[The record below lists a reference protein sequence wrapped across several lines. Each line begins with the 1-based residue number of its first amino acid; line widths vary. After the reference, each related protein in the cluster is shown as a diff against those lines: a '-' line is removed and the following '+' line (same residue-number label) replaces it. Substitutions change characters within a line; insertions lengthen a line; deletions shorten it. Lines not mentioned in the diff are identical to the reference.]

1 MKQRVITA
9 ILMAIVFIPFFFL
22 GGWFITF
29 LFSILSY
36 IAMYELIT
44 MYQSKKN
51 IPNVCKYIIPLFSSI
66 IVLFSSF
73 ATAEDIIYG
82 FNKVKNVLNSAL
94 LILPIFN
101 KKIEMKDVI
110 FFIFGIIYSGIGFAI
125 IVTVRNIEMLYQDA
139 SIRLFDGLNIYA
151 VGLILF
157 IFVLLSTMLTDIAA
171 YQFGIKFGKHKL
183 CPSISPKKSI
193 EGSIAGTI
201 AGALGGTLFMVILQ
215 FTLSKEYA
223 NAIKLF
229 KIDNIYLYALAIF
242 GVALLLSIAGQLGDL
257 IASKIKREYNIKD
270 YGKIFPGHGGV
281 LDRFDSSIYS
291 FLVFIIILMISGVT
305 F

>member
-29 LFSILSY
+29 LYSILSY

-73 ATAEDIIYG
+73 ATAEDIIY
-82 FNKVKNVLNSAL
+82 VLLVELMFL

-110 FFIFGIIYSGIGFAI
+110 FFIFGIIYSGISFAI

>member
-1 MKQRVITA
+1 MKNEAKSNYSYFNGYRFYP
-9 ILMAIVFIPFFFL
+9 LFL
-22 GGWFITF
+22 FRGMVYNF

-73 ATAEDIIYG
+73 ATAEDIIY
-82 FNKVKNVLNSAL
+82 VLLVELMFL

-110 FFIFGIIYSGIGFAI
+110 FFIFGIIYSGISFAI

-193 EGSIAGTI
+193 EGLIAGTI
-201 AGALGGTLFMVILQ
+201 AGALGGTLFMIILQ

>member
-51 IPNVCKYIIPLFSSI
+51 IPNVYKYIIPLFSSI

-73 ATAEDIIYG
+73 ATAEDIIY
-82 FNKVKNVLNSAL
+82 VLLVELMFL

-110 FFIFGIIYSGIGFAI
+110 FFIFGIIYSGISFAI

-201 AGALGGTLFMVILQ
+201 AGALGGTLFMIILQ

>member
-73 ATAEDIIYG
+73 ATAEDIIY
-82 FNKVKNVLNSAL
+82 VLLDELMFL

>member
-73 ATAEDIIYG
+73 ATAEDIIY
-82 FNKVKNVLNSAL
+82 VLLVELRFL

-110 FFIFGIIYSGIGFAI
+110 FFIFGIIYSGISFAI

-229 KIDNIYLYALAIF
+229 KIDNIYLYALTIF

>member
-73 ATAEDIIYG
+73 ATAEDIIY
-82 FNKVKNVLNSAL
+82 VLLVELMFL

-110 FFIFGIIYSGIGFAI
+110 FFIFGIIYSGISFAI
-125 IVTVRNIEMLYQDA
+125 IATVRNIEMLYQDA

>member
-9 ILMAIVFIPFFFL
+9 ILMTIVFIPFFFL

-73 ATAEDIIYG
+73 ATAEDIIY
-82 FNKVKNVLNSAL
+82 VLLVELMFL

-110 FFIFGIIYSGIGFAI
+110 FFIFGIIYSGISFAI

>member
-73 ATAEDIIYG
+73 ATAEDIIY
-82 FNKVKNVLNSAL
+82 VLLVELMFL

-193 EGSIAGTI
+193 EGWIAGTI
-201 AGALGGTLFMVILQ
+201 AGALGGTLFMIILQ

>member
-51 IPNVCKYIIPLFSSI
+51 IPNVCKYIISLFSSI

-73 ATAEDIIYG
+73 ATAEDIIY
-82 FNKVKNVLNSAL
+82 VLLVELMFL

-110 FFIFGIIYSGIGFAI
+110 FFIFGIIYSGISFAI

-229 KIDNIYLYALAIF
+229 KIDNIYLYVLAIF

>member
-73 ATAEDIIYG
+73 ATAEDIIY
-82 FNKVKNVLNSAL
+82 VLLVELMFL

>member
-73 ATAEDIIYG
+73 ATAEDIIY
-82 FNKVKNVLNSAL
+82 VLLVELMFL

-110 FFIFGIIYSGIGFAI
+110 FFIFGIIYSGISFAI

-139 SIRLFDGLNIYA
+139 SIRLFDCLNIYA

-229 KIDNIYLYALAIF
+229 KIDNIYLYALTIF

>member
-73 ATAEDIIYG
+73 ATAEDIIY
-82 FNKVKNVLNSAL
+82 VLLVELMFL

-110 FFIFGIIYSGIGFAI
+110 FFIFGIIYSGIGFVI

>member
-73 ATAEDIIYG
+73 ATAEDIIY
-82 FNKVKNVLNSAL
+82 VLLVELMFL

-110 FFIFGIIYSGIGFAI
+110 FFIFGIIYSGISFAI

-183 CPSISPKKSI
+183 CSSISPKKSI

>member
-9 ILMAIVFIPFFFL
+9 ILMAIVFIPFFFF
-22 GGWFITF
+22 GGWFIIG

-66 IVLFSSF
+66 IVLFSGF
-73 ATAEDIIYG
+73 ATAEDIIY
-82 FNKVKNVLNSAL
+82 VLLVELMFL
-94 LILPIFN
+94 LVLPIFN
-101 KKIEMKDVI
+101 KRIEIKDI
-110 FFIFGIIYSGIGFAI
+110 ILFIFGIIYSGISFTI
-125 IVTVRNIEMLYQDA
+125 IATVRNVETLYQEA
-139 SIRLFDGLNIYA
+139 SIRLFDSFNIYV

-171 YQFGIKFGKHKL
+171 YQFGVKFGKHKL

-193 EGSIAGTI
+193 EGSIAGTVI
-201 AGALGGTLFMVILQ
+201 GALGGTLFMIILQ
-215 FTLSKEYA
+215 LTLSREYA
-223 NAIKLF
+223 NAIKIF
-229 KIDNIYLYALAIF
+229 KIDNMYLYTLAIF
-242 GVALLLSIAGQLGDL
+242 GVSVVLSIAGQLGDL

-291 FLVFIIILMISGVT
+291 FLVFIIILMINGVT

>member
-73 ATAEDIIYG
+73 ATAEDIIY
-82 FNKVKNVLNSAL
+82 VLLVELMFL

-110 FFIFGIIYSGIGFAI
+110 FFIFGIIYSGISFAI
-125 IVTVRNIEMLYQDA
+125 TVTVRNIEMLYQDA

-229 KIDNIYLYALAIF
+229 KIDNIYLYALTIF

>member
-73 ATAEDIIYG
+73 ATAEDIIY
-82 FNKVKNVLNSAL
+82 VLLVELMFL

-110 FFIFGIIYSGIGFAI
+110 FFIFGIIYSGFSFAI

>member
-73 ATAEDIIYG
+73 ATAEDIIY
-82 FNKVKNVLNSAL
+82 VLLVELMFL

-270 YGKIFPGHGGV
+270 YGKIFQGHGGV

>member
-73 ATAEDIIYG
+73 ATAEDIIY
-82 FNKVKNVLNSAL
+82 VLLVELMFL

-110 FFIFGIIYSGIGFAI
+110 FFIFGIIYSGISFA

-229 KIDNIYLYALAIF
+229 KIDNIYLTIF

>member
-73 ATAEDIIYG
+73 ATAEDIIY
-82 FNKVKNVLNSAL
+82 VLLVELMFL

-110 FFIFGIIYSGIGFAI
+110 FFIFGIIYSGISFAI

-157 IFVLLSTMLTDIAA
+157 IFVLLSTMLTDISA

-183 CPSISPKKSI
+183 CTSISPKKSI

-201 AGALGGTLFMVILQ
+201 AGALGGTLFMIILQ

>member
-51 IPNVCKYIIPLFSSI
+51 IPNVCKYIIPLFSSM

-73 ATAEDIIYG
+73 ATAEDIIY
-82 FNKVKNVLNSAL
+82 VLLVELMFL

-110 FFIFGIIYSGIGFAI
+110 FFIFGIIYSGISFAI

-183 CPSISPKKSI
+183 CSSISPKKSI

>member
-1 MKQRVITA
+1 
-9 ILMAIVFIPFFFL
+9 
-22 GGWFITF
+22 
-29 LFSILSY
+29 
-36 IAMYELIT
+36 MYELIT
-44 MYQSKKN
+44 MYQSINN
-51 IPNVCKYIIPLFSSI
+51 IRNVCKYIIPLFSSI

-73 ATAEDIIYG
+73 ATAEDIIY
-82 FNKVKNVLNSAL
+82 VLLVELMFL

>member
-9 ILMAIVFIPFFFL
+9 ILMAIDFIPFFFL

-73 ATAEDIIYG
+73 ATAEDIIY
-82 FNKVKNVLNSAL
+82 VLLVELMFL

-110 FFIFGIIYSGIGFAI
+110 FFIFGIIYSGISFAI

>member
-73 ATAEDIIYG
+73 ATAEDIIY
-82 FNKVKNVLNSAL
+82 VLLVELMFL

-110 FFIFGIIYSGIGFAI
+110 FFIFGIIYSGISFAI

-201 AGALGGTLFMVILQ
+201 AGALGGTLFMIILQ

-257 IASKIKREYNIKD
+257 SASKIKREYNIKD

>member
-73 ATAEDIIYG
+73 ATAEDIIY
-82 FNKVKNVLNSAL
+82 VLLVELMFL

-193 EGSIAGTI
+193 EGSIAGT
-201 AGALGGTLFMVILQ
+201 
-215 FTLSKEYA
+215 
-223 NAIKLF
+223 
-229 KIDNIYLYALAIF
+229 
-242 GVALLLSIAGQLGDL
+242 
-257 IASKIKREYNIKD
+257 
-270 YGKIFPGHGGV
+270 
-281 LDRFDSSIYS
+281 
-291 FLVFIIILMISGVT
+291 
-305 F
+305 

>member
-73 ATAEDIIYG
+73 ATAEDIIY
-82 FNKVKNVLNSAL
+82 VLLVELMFL

-110 FFIFGIIYSGIGFAI
+110 FFIFGIIYSGISFAI

-139 SIRLFDGLNIYA
+139 SIRLFDGLNIYV

-229 KIDNIYLYALAIF
+229 KIDNIYLYALTIF

>member
-9 ILMAIVFIPFFFL
+9 ILMAFVFIPFFFL

-73 ATAEDIIYG
+73 ATAEDIIY
-82 FNKVKNVLNSAL
+82 VLLVELMFL

-110 FFIFGIIYSGIGFAI
+110 FFIFGIIYSGISFAI

>member
-73 ATAEDIIYG
+73 ATAEDIIY
-82 FNKVKNVLNSAL
+82 VLLVELMFL

-110 FFIFGIIYSGIGFAI
+110 FFIFGIIYSGISFAI

-229 KIDNIYLYALAIF
+229 KIDNIYLYVLAIF

>member
-73 ATAEDIIYG
+73 ATAEDIIY
-82 FNKVKNVLNSAL
+82 VLLVELMFL

-110 FFIFGIIYSGIGFAI
+110 FFIFGIIYSGISFAI

-229 KIDNIYLYALAIF
+229 KIDNIYLYALTIF

>member
-73 ATAEDIIYG
+73 ATTEDIIY
-82 FNKVKNVLNSAL
+82 VLLVELMFL

-110 FFIFGIIYSGIGFAI
+110 FFIFGIIYSGISFAI

>member
-1 MKQRVITA
+1 MI
-9 ILMAIVFIPFFFL
+9 
-22 GGWFITF
+22 
-29 LFSILSY
+29 
-36 IAMYELIT
+36 
-44 MYQSKKN
+44 
-51 IPNVCKYIIPLFSSI
+51 
-66 IVLFSSF
+66 
-73 ATAEDIIYG
+73 
-82 FNKVKNVLNSAL
+82 
-94 LILPIFN
+94 
-101 KKIEMKDVI
+101 
-110 FFIFGIIYSGIGFAI
+110 
-125 IVTVRNIEMLYQDA
+125 
-139 SIRLFDGLNIYA
+139 
-151 VGLILF
+151 
-157 IFVLLSTMLTDIAA
+157 
-171 YQFGIKFGKHKL
+171 
-183 CPSISPKKSI
+183 
-193 EGSIAGTI
+193 
-201 AGALGGTLFMVILQ
+201 ILQ

>member
-73 ATAEDIIYG
+73 ATAEDIIY
-82 FNKVKNVLNSAL
+82 VLLVELMFL

-110 FFIFGIIYSGIGFAI
+110 FFIFGIIYSGISFAI

-139 SIRLFDGLNIYA
+139 SIRLFDGLNIYV

>member
-73 ATAEDIIYG
+73 ATAEDIIY
-82 FNKVKNVLNSAL
+82 VLLVELMFL

-242 GVALLLSIAGQLGDL
+242 GVALLLSSAGQLGDL

>member
-73 ATAEDIIYG
+73 ATAEDIIY
-82 FNKVKNVLNSAL
+82 VLLVELMFL

-157 IFVLLSTMLTDIAA
+157 IFLLLSTILTDIAA

>member
-44 MYQSKKN
+44 MYQSKRN

-73 ATAEDIIYG
+73 ATAEDIIY
-82 FNKVKNVLNSAL
+82 VLLVELMFL

-110 FFIFGIIYSGIGFAI
+110 FFIFGIIYSGISFAI

>member
-1 MKQRVITA
+1 MKQREITA

-73 ATAEDIIYG
+73 ATAEDIIY
-82 FNKVKNVLNSAL
+82 VLLVELMFL